1 MPGMNLGIDL
11 GTSQVTIYVSGQ
23 GIVLREPSVIAVDSR
38 TGKMIACGG
47 KAYEML
53 GKTPDSIRAI
63 RPLTKGVISE
73 YDYAEKMLKTF
84 VRRVCKYKVMKPKA
98 AVSIPSTVTEV
109 EQRSVV
115 EALLN
120 AGTRNV
126 VIIEEPVAAAIGAG
140 LDISKPYGSMIV
152 DIGAG
157 TTDAAV
163 LSLRGIAN
171 SLSIRVGGNDMDEA
185 IIRYMHNR
193 YYLVIGPIMAEK
205 IKNTIGRAITLEGNP
220 VMKVKGRDVV
230 SGLPRIQ
237 EVCAEE
243 IQEAMSDPVMEIMKA
258 IQHVLESTAPELVGD
273 VFAGGICLTGGCAQM
288 HGMREAVSAYTGVEC
303 LLADNPTDCVA
314 IGTGK
319 ALSYVGVLSS
329 GVYDVSQFNYPL
341 SDSSHL

>member
-11 GTSQVTIYVSGQ
+11 GTSQVTIYVSGR
-23 GIVLREPSVIAVDSR
+23 GIVLREPSVIAVESK
-38 TGKMIACGG
+38 TGKMIACGRE
-47 KAYEML
+47 AYEML
-53 GKTPDSIRAI
+53 GKTPDSIKAI

-115 EALLN
+115 EAVLN
-120 AGTRNV
+120 SGTRNV

-140 LDISKPYGSMIV
+140 LNIAQPYGSMIV

-157 TTDAAV
+157 TTDVAI
-163 LSLRGIAN
+163 LSLKGIAN
-171 SLSIRVGGNDMDEA
+171 SMSIRVGGNDMDEA

-205 IKNTIGRAITLEGNP
+205 IKINIGRAVTQEDNP
-220 VMKVKGRDVV
+220 IMKVKGRDVI

-237 EVCAEE
+237 EVCAQE
-243 IQEAMSDPVMEIMKA
+243 IQDAINEPIMEIMKA
-258 IQHVLESTAPELVGD
+258 IQHVLESTFPELVGD
-273 VFAGGICLTGGCAQM
+273 VFSNGICLTGGCAQL
-288 HGMREAVSAYTGVEC
+288 HGMVEGISKFTGVNC
-303 LLADNPTDCVA
+303 RLAENPTDCVA

-319 ALSYVGVLSS
+319 ALKYVGVLSS

-341 SDSSHL
+341 SDSAHL